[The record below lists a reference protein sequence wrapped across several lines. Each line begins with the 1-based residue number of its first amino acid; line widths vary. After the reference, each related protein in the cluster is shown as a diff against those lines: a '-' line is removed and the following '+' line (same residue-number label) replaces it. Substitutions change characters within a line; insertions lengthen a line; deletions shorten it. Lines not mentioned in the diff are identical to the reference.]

1 MTDSIKMTCFLTKN
15 GWEMT
20 AENADSDKVWQS
32 SLGMQHSYLEV
43 LDSLSAMKPR
53 SQATAYFKLV
63 LRFKPAKKGTRI
75 TLDYKTAVGAQQS
88 TGNAEWT
95 CTTCFSKSFKNNS
108 IQTTKSVI

>member
-1 MTDSIKMTCFLTKN
+1 MKDNNVKMTCYLTKN

-32 SLGMQHSYLEV
+32 SLNLQHSYLEV
-43 LDSLSAMKPR
+43 LGALDAMKPR

-75 TLDYKTAVGAQQS
+75 TLDYKMADV
-88 TGNAEWT
+88 
-95 CTTCFSKSFKNNS
+95 CP
-108 IQTTKSVI
+108 TKYRECGMDLYNVLLEELQK